1 MLVSPTV
8 LATMGA
14 QLACGVKTTRLSLT
28 YGKEK
33 ILYQYML
40 FYVKG
45 KRLCGEVDMF
55 ENLAGFKMSIAA
67 GQINHA
73 PM

>member
-1 MLVSPTV
+1 
-8 LATMGA
+8 MGA

-45 KRLCGEVDMF
+45 KRICGGVDMF
-55 ENLAGFKMSIAA
+55 ENLERFQNVDCCGTNEPCADVERMRVE
-67 GQINHA
+67 
-73 PM
+73 